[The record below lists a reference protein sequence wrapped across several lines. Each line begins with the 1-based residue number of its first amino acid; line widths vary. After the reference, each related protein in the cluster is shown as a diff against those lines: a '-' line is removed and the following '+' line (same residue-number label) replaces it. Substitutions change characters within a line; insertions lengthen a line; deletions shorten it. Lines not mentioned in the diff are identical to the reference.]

1 MALDE
6 GEEVHGVLRAT
17 AAMGVPARATVTLF
31 GGAKRPG
38 SAETRQGMRPM
49 SLPALVSQHRAAVNV
64 CIWQCALKARIISG
78 GGFNLD
84 NCRLSPEAGERLGWV
99 TGWVGASRQRSPWT
113 D

>member
-38 SAETRQGMRPM
+38 FSRDETGNEADEPPRSREPTSRGRQCLHMAVRP
-49 SLPALVSQHRAAVNV
+49 
-64 CIWQCALKARIISG
+64 
-78 GGFNLD
+78 
-84 NCRLSPEAGERLGWV
+84 E
-99 TGWVGASRQRSPWT
+99 GANHQWRGVQPG
-113 D
+113 